1 MILKILPKLIK
12 RYGLK
17 KGISKAEKL
26 GYPRSQINGALN
38 KLHRDE
44 LKMQRRIMEEMDA
57 DLIKQTGFNP
67 YEETFGENLG
77 LINEAL
83 KRGKV

>member
-1 MILKILPKLIK
+1 
-12 RYGLK
+12 
-17 KGISKAEKL
+17 
-26 GYPRSQINGALN
+26 
-38 KLHRDE
+38 
-44 LKMQRRIMEEMDA
+44 MEEMDA
-57 DLIKQTGFNP
+57 ALIKQTGFNP